1 MVRGAGLQIPT
12 AMLDDG
18 VYGLNFESQ
27 DAGGP
32 GDGAVQRAE
41 GLAVLRGGRLLG
53 SDRHGSIFR
62 GCCRYDARRGEAV
75 IEVRLAL
82 PPHGVLLTGLEAG
95 PDGALIEVAGRFRPP
110 RPVSSA
116 VIDIGGAM
124 VAVELRYVG
133 PLS

>member
-1 MVRGAGLQIPT
+1 MTGRSSGPKGSPCCA
-12 AMLDDG
+12 
-18 VYGLNFESQ
+18 
-27 DAGGP
+27 AGG
-32 GDGAVQRAE
+32 
-41 GLAVLRGGRLLG
+41 
-53 SDRHGSIFR
+53 SWGSIFR